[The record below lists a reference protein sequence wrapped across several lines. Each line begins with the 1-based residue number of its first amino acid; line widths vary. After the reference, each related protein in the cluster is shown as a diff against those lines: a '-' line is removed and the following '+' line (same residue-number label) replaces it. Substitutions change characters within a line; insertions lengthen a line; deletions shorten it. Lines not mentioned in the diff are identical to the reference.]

1 MRKRIQNSEVITQ
14 TNEKNSMNYQP
25 ISLAA
30 NQYRHISL
38 SPSVLGFPMQSL
50 LLICGTLLVGSWLGY
65 PLAFVSV
72 GYVGHL
78 FIKRK
83 FAREY
88 HELPHPIPQPGLAGQ
103 TSKLYVKGLPEQF
116 YKDFQALAETCSEV
130 CIARPKKLRYL
141 ELSLK
146 RIAAR
151 HGANI
156 RSVDADFV
164 ALEHPVADIEL
175 AREYYVRSRRP
186 VIPESPVAI
195 EDLADNN
202 PIQNQETKEDLLTE
216 KNKRKVILD

>member
-1 MRKRIQNSEVITQ
+1 
-14 TNEKNSMNYQP
+14 MNYEP
-25 ISLAA
+25 ISLAT
-30 NQYRHISL
+30 NQYRDISL
-38 SPSVLGFPMQSL
+38 CPSVLGFPVQSL
-50 LLICGTLLVGSWLGY
+50 LLICGTLFVGSWFGY
-65 PLAFVSV
+65 TLACVSV
-72 GYVGHL
+72 GYVGHI

-88 HELPHPIPQPGLAGQ
+88 HELPYPIYQPGLAGQ
-103 TSKLYVKGLPEQF
+103 SKLYVKGLPEQF

-146 RIAAR
+146 RVAAR
-151 HGANI
+151 HGANL

-175 AREYYVRSRRP
+175 AREYCVRSRRP
-186 VIPESPVAI
+186 VIPQNPVAI
-195 EDLADNN
+195 EDLAENN
-202 PIQNQETKEDLLTE
+202 TTQNQETKEDLLTE